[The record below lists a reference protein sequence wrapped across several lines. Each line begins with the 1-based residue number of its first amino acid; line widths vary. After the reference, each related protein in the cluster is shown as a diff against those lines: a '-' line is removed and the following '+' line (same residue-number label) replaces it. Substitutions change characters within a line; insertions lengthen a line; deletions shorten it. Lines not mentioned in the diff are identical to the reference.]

1 MEKQSWRIEED
12 GKWTY
17 YRDGNK
23 VKGLQKIGDR
33 IFFFNMKGYLIKDTW
48 LNIDGNMFYVLSNG
62 ECARGWKWI
71 NGYNYYFHEKAKKDI
86 PECSMAR
93 NTVIAGVYLGD
104 DGKAEPK
111 K

>member
-33 IFFFNMKGYLIKDTW
+33 IFFFNMKGYLIKETW

-62 ECARGWKWI
+62 SELMDTI
-71 NGYNYYFHEKAKKDI
+71 ITSMKK
-86 PECSMAR
+86 
-93 NTVIAGVYLGD
+93 
-104 DGKAEPK
+104 PK
-111 K
+111 KIFQNALWQETL